1 MVKNKVEEEPCPKCV
16 ADISMGFFFKVC
28 KESLSE
34 KIDCKTL
41 SKQFLRGE
49 LTAEKVIEKIKAVAE
64 DNPEVVSD
72 LEEIERIRK
81 TGKI

>member
-1 MVKNKVEEEPCPKCV
+1 MVKNKVEDAPCPKCV

-28 KESLSE
+28 NDSLSH
-34 KIDCKTL
+34 KINCKTL
-41 SKQFLRGE
+41 NKQFLRGE
-49 LTAEKVIEKIKAVAE
+49 LTSEKVIEKIKAAAQ
-64 DNPEVVSD
+64 DDPEVTSD